1 MKKRVF
7 AILPLLALMLC
18 FAVTGV
24 SAEGELHFE
33 RKSISLFVSQSYQL
47 TALGETDIIVFTS
60 SDDNVAM
67 VDESGLVTA
76 LAAGKAD
83 ITVTGVNGLYD
94 TCSLTVLEGTAP
106 TGVKLESQSVNIRV
120 GEGYTLNASVRPKDA
135 ADKSLFFYS
144 SDESVATV
152 DENGYI
158 KAIKPG
164 VAVVTA
170 ESVSAAVSSRCMVK
184 VTASDEQG
192 SMDVN
197 INGVLYSIA
206 GKKMS
211 DYIVE
216 MKGRVTERTTTDSD
230 GKFSLEDIPQGDY
243 TLSVYRSSAP
253 KKAVASAKLAVSSYN
268 LNISCIINSKELV
281 VLYQELAANNAD
293 LTDITLQQS
302 AVVLDCGETYDM
314 TFTTRPA
321 NAGTPVLSVHSSD
334 EAIAAVDSDYRIT
347 GVSPGKATITFT
359 TLDGKITKT
368 CVVTVT
374 RVNSNQ
380 YSGIIIGLEITII
393 LLIVI
398 LFSISYKKYQRE
410 REQSEFL
417 SEEDEEVLEELS
429 ED

>member
-1 MKKRVF
+1 MLPINGALYGAQDYKGIRHLFKTSMLVMEIICVVIM
-7 AILPLLALMLC
+7 AIFMIFPLQTAAIFNVTSPEAQELLPSSIFMFSLCIPPTGML
-18 FAVTGV
+18 FIMRSHYQSTG
-24 SAEGELHFE
+24 H
-33 RKSISLFVSQSYQL
+33 R
-47 TALGETDIIVFTS
+47 
-60 SDDNVAM
+60 N
-67 VDESGLVTA
+67 
-76 LAAGKAD
+76 AA
-83 ITVTGVNGLYD
+83 TV
-94 TCSLTVLEGTAP
+94 LTVLEGTAP